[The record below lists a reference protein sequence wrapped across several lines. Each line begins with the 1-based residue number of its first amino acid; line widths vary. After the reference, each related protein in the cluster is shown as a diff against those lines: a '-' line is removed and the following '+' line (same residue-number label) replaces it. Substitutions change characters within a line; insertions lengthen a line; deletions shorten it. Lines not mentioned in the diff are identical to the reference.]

1 MTDQRVVP
9 TRMKS
14 PARSALL
21 LATASIWAVAVYDA
35 SGSAGLLR
43 ERQDAARES
52 RPAANWTNGYP
63 PRLSREDAAL
73 CGWIHRWPIALQEAA
88 AQLVEEPGMA
98 VDPALA
104 VRLAEIESRL
114 QAALGDGTEGDPV
127 MRAESR
133 AKAFRDREELADRL
147 LVDEVEWF
155 RAALLGR
162 GHSEDDVFLA
172 TSTLL
177 EHRKS
182 ALGRACAPPL
192 AGAGDCDIRP
202 TLLRFVDRVADPEA
216 RLRLDELA
224 AETLP
229 NLESLLRERR
239 RIVRRVVPQS
249 TVLFARVRAAASPA
263 ERQSLREAREAL
275 RSPLANIER
284 RLIESSLLVF
294 QRFQEA
300 APEDHAR
307 RLRQEILAAIFGPL
321 ADDPWDPTALVEVAR
336 ERAAVDEGLGALAD
350 EVAALADALRLERED
365 RQRAA
370 LGAVVRLWHEFARS
384 MATSPQE
391 TTRATDALARWHGA
405 SRALAEP
412 IAAALERAP
421 NDGVGDGL
429 RRAVAQW
436 RERADSVADSQR
448 RSLLPVRSATR

>member
-1 MTDQRVVP
+1 MRDQQAVP

-14 PARSALL
+14 
-21 LATASIWAVAVYDA
+21 LAGGVVSFAAASIWALAAHDA
-35 SGSAGLLR
+35 SGSTRVLQAP
-43 ERQDAARES
+43 QDAAREL
-52 RPAANWTNGYP
+52 RPATNWTSGYP
-63 PRLSREDAAL
+63 SRLSREDIAL
-73 CGWIHRWPIALQEAA
+73 CGWIHRWPDALEEAA
-88 AQLVEEPGMA
+88 MQLVEEPDMA
-98 VDPALA
+98 ADPALA
-104 VRLAEIESRL
+104 ARLAEIESRL
-114 QAALGDGTEGDPV
+114 QSALGDGAEGDPIV
-127 MRAESR
+127 RADSR
-133 AKAFRDREELADRL
+133 ASAFREREELADRMLGREFEL
-147 LVDEVEWF
+147 L

-162 GHSEDDVFLA
+162 GLTEDDVLLA

-177 EHRKS
+177 EQRKS

-202 TLLRFVDRVADPEA
+202 TLLRCVNRVADPEA

-249 TVLFARVRAAASPA
+249 TVLFARMRAASPS

-284 RLIESSLLVF
+284 RLVESSLLVL

-307 RLRQEILAAIFGPL
+307 RLRQEVLAAIFGSL

-336 ERAAVDEGLGALAD
+336 DRAAADEELEALAD
-350 EVAALADALRLERED
+350 EVAALADAQRLERED
-365 RQRAA
+365 RQREA

-384 MATSPQE
+384 MATSSQE
-391 TTRATDALARWHGA
+391 TTRATEALARWHGA
-405 SRALAEP
+405 SRAMAEP

-421 NDGVGDGL
+421 IDGVDDGL

-448 RSLLPVRSATR
+448 RSLLPVKSATR